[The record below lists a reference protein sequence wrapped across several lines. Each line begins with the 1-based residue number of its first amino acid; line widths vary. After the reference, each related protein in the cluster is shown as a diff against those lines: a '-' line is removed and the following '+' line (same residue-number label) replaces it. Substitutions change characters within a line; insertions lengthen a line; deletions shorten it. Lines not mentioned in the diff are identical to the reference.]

1 MIGRISDDDLERYL
15 LNTVTQQ
22 DESAPLKEPLLVCG
36 QCIDRTASTEAYIT
50 AIRTPLG
57 DG

>member
-15 LNTVTQQ
+15 LNMVTQE

-36 QCIDRTASTEAYIT
+36 QCIDRTASTEAYVT
-50 AIRTPLG
+50 AIRTRLG